1 MKLTSPVL
9 GEIEV
14 DDSKVIHFPNG
25 LAGLEHLKQFVLAH
39 EEPAQGETPRV
50 FILQSVDDPEI
61 SFSLV
66 VPEALGVRYELELS
80 DDEVALLQA
89 NAPEEVVIAVIVRR
103 DDAHPDSHGLKA
115 NFMGPILI
123 NTNTRQAMQ
132 KVLDRFNCDIVI
144 RG

>member
-25 LAGLEHLKQFVLAH
+25 LAGLEHLKRFVLAH
-39 EEPAQGETPRV
+39 EEPAQGEMPRV
-50 FILQSVDDPEI
+50 FILQSVDEPEI
-61 SFSLV
+61 AFSLV
-66 VPEALGVRYELELS
+66 VPESLGVRYELELS
-80 DDEVALLQA
+80 DAEVALLQA
-89 NAPEEVVIAVIVRR
+89 TAPEEIVIAVIVRR
-103 DDAHPDSHGLKA
+103 DEAQPDSHGLKA

-123 NTNTRQAMQ
+123 NSNTRKAMQ